1 MSSIESTN
9 NTVQTTEVAAAKK
22 PQFASALAP
31 TADQIAAMIT
41 EKRKADLKFEQDI
54 LRLVKQM
61 VTESTKREK
70 ALDRYTKRD
79 MARKSRP
86 KKPAHSVVGVNQP
99 KSLNAEL
106 VTFLRANADKMPEK
120 AKGMV
125 NDIMSLNHVKQC
137 VQSLASAAGVITKD
151 SNYDFRA
158 ESADPAFVSSMR
170 RLLLDLVPAD
180 YYKDENGATIGVN
193 FDEKIKTNKITK
205 FFDHLLTTTDESKV
219 FTAQKIAEL
228 TEKAAAAAAAA
239 ATASSEEA
247 AAPVAAVVVAAAA
260 PVAAVPEPE
269 VKKRR
274 IVPKKA
280 AVATA

>member
-1 MSSIESTN
+1 MSSNESTN

-31 TADQIAAMIT
+31 TADQIAAMIAD
-41 EKRKADLKFEQDI
+41 KRKADLKFEQDI
-54 LRLVKQM
+54 LKLVKQM

-158 ESADPAFVSSMR
+158 EGADASFVSSMR
-170 RLLLDLVPAD
+170 RLLIDLVPAG
-180 YYKDENGATIGVN
+180 YYKDAEGNVIGVN

-205 FFDHLLTTTDESKV
+205 FFDHLLSTTDASKA

-239 ATASSEEA
+239 ATASTEEA
-247 AAPVAAVVVAAAA
+247 AAPAPVVVAAAA

-280 AVATA
+280 AAATA

>member
-9 NTVQTTEVAAAKK
+9 NTVQNTEVAAAKK
-22 PQFASALAP
+22 PAFASALSP
-31 TADQIAAMIT
+31 IADQIATMIT
-41 EKRKADLKFEQDI
+41 EKRKADLKFEQDV
-54 LRLVKQM
+54 LKLVKQM

-79 MARKSRP
+79 MVRKNRP

-99 KSLNAEL
+99 KTLNAEL

-137 VQSLASAAGVITKD
+137 VQSLAAAANVITKD

-170 RLLLDLVPAD
+170 RLLVDMVPAG
-180 YYKDENGATIGVN
+180 YYKDAEGNTIGVN

-205 FFDHLLTTTDESKV
+205 FFDHLLTTTDESKA
-219 FTAQKIAEL
+219 FTAQKIVEL

-239 ATASSEEA
+239 ANATEEA
-247 AAPVAAVVVAAAA
+247 AAAPVSVVVAAAEPT
-260 PVAAVPEPE
+260 PVAVPEPE
-269 VKKRR
+269 AKKRK
-274 IVPKKA
+274 IVPRKA
-280 AVATA
+280 ATVTA

>member
-1 MSSIESTN
+1 MSSNESTN

-31 TADQIAAMIT
+31 TADQIAAMIA

-99 KSLNAEL
+99 KTLNAEL

-158 ESADPAFVSSMR
+158 EGADASFVSSMR
-170 RLLLDLVPAD
+170 RLLIDLVPAE
-180 YYKDENGATIGVN
+180 YYKDENGAAIGVN

-205 FFDHLLTTTDESKV
+205 FFDHLLSTTDASKA

-239 ATASSEEA
+239 ATATAEEA
-247 AAPVAAVVVAAAA
+247 AAPAPVVVAAAA

-280 AVATA
+280 VGATA

>member
-1 MSSIESTN
+1 MSSTDSTP
-9 NTVQTTEVAAAKK
+9 VSIEVAASSKK
-22 PQFASALAP
+22 PVFSSALSP
-31 TADQIAAMIT
+31 IADQIATMIA
-41 EKRKADLKFEQDI
+41 EKRKADLKFEQEV
-54 LRLVKQM
+54 LKLVKQM
-61 VTESTKREK
+61 VSESTKREK

-99 KSLNAEL
+99 KSLHPEL

-137 VQSLASAAGVITKD
+137 VQSLATTANVITKD

-158 ESADPAFVSSMR
+158 EGADAAFVSSMR
-170 RLLLDLVPAD
+170 RLLVDLVPAA
-180 YYKDENGATIGVN
+180 YYKDENGATININ
-193 FDEKIKTNKITK
+193 FEDKIKTNKITK
-205 FFDHLLTTTDESKV
+205 FFDHLLTTTEASKA

-239 ATASSEEA
+239 PEEA
-247 AAPVAAVVVAAAA
+247 APVVVAPAPVVAA
-260 PVAAVPEPE
+260 PTPAPESGE

-280 AVATA
+280 AATSE

>member
-1 MSSIESTN
+1 MSSIESTTVQN
-9 NTVQTTEVAAAKK
+9 NTEAAAAKK
-22 PQFASALAP
+22 PAFASALSP
-31 TADQIAAMIT
+31 IADQIATMIA
-41 EKRKADLKFEQDI
+41 EKRKADLAFEQNV
-54 LRLVKQM
+54 LKLVKQM
-61 VTESTKREK
+61 VTESTKKEK

-137 VQSLASAAGVITKD
+137 VQALASAAGVITKD

-158 ESADPAFVSSMR
+158 EGADAAFVSSMR
-170 RLLLDLVPAD
+170 RLLVDLTPAG
-180 YYKDENGATIGVN
+180 YYKDAEGNVIAIN

-205 FFDHLLTTTDESKV
+205 FFDHLLTTTDASKA

-228 TEKAAAAAAAA
+228 TEKAAVAAAAAAA
-239 ATASSEEA
+239 ATTSEETP
-247 AAPVAAVVVAAAA
+247 AAPVVVAAAA
-260 PVAAVPEPE
+260 PAPAAVPEPE

-280 AVATA
+280 TTTA